1 MAQNPFDHVMDTN
14 FLAFF
19 ETQNLVVHLPRFYI
33 PGYGYF
39 QITRFMVFE
48 VVAAA
53 LLLAIY
59 VPLARRARDGS
70 APRGYFW
77 NTFEVLLTFIR
88 DRVAKPNI
96 GEHDADR
103 FVPYLWTVFLFILF
117 LNVLG
122 LIPFFG
128 SPTASIAVTGVLALC
143 AFLVIHVSGVLKLGV
158 GAYLKSFVPHLDMPF
173 GMGYVMLPGLVF
185 LEVFGALIKAFVL
198 AVRLFANLFAGHS
211 VAAFILFFIVMAE
224 NANPFLFGAITV
236 GSVLGVA
243 ALSLLELFVA
253 FLQAFIFT
261 FLTSLFIGSAL
272 HPHH

>member
-1 MAQNPFDHVMDTN
+1 MAQNPFDHVMDTSYI
-14 FLAFF
+14 AFF
-19 ETQNLVVHLPRFYI
+19 ESLDLVVHLPGFTI

-48 VVAAA
+48 ALAAV
-53 LLLAIY
+53 LILAIY
-59 VPLARRARDGS
+59 VPLGRRVQDGS

-88 DRVAKPNI
+88 DKVAKPNI

-103 FVPYLWTVFLFILF
+103 FVPFLWTTFLFILA
-117 LNVLG
+117 LNLLG
-122 LIPFFG
+122 MLPFFG
-128 SPTASIAVTGVLALC
+128 SPTASIAVTGALALC
-143 AFLVIHVSGVLKLGV
+143 AFVVIHGSAMIHLGV
-158 GAYLKSFVPHLDMPF
+158 GTYLKSYVPHLEMPF
-173 GMGYVMLPGLVF
+173 GMGYLITPLLVF
-185 LEVFGALIKAFVL
+185 LEVVGAFIKGFVL

-211 VAAFILFFIVMAE
+211 VTAFILFFIVMAE
-224 NANPFLFGAITV
+224 NANPFLFGTV
-236 GSVLGVA
+236 TVASVLGVA

-261 FLTSLFIGSAL
+261 FLTALFIGSAL